1 MHIQSTISSSR
12 ERPFEGALK
21 IAEKIDRH
29 RGTLPS
35 RSPLEPNRA
44 RAASGVLERSFFSSE
59 PAGAHLLN
67 IVERLRT
74 GHRTCLVKGASHV

>member
-12 ERPFEGALK
+12 ASPFEGALK
-21 IAEKIDRH
+21 IAEKIGRH

-35 RSPLEPNRA
+35 GSPLEPNRA
-44 RAASGVLERSFFSSE
+44 RAASGVLEPAIFSSE
-59 PAGAHLLN
+59 PAGAYLLN
-67 IVERLRT
+67 IVEFLRT

>member
-21 IAEKIDRH
+21 IAKKIGRH

-35 RSPLEPNRA
+35 HPPLEPNRT
-44 RAASGVLERSFFSSE
+44 RAASGVLERAGFSSE
-59 PAGAHLLN
+59 PARAHLLN
-67 IVERLRT
+67 IIEFLRT